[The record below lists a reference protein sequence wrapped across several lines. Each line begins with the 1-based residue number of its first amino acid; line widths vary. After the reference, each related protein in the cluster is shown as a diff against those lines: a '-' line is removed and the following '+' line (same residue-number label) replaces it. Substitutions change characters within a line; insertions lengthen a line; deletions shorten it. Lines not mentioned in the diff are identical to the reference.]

1 VKIGITSAFF
11 RNYQAGTWVYANS
24 LLQAFDG
31 LVDSDNSIFTVDFLG
46 ASVAGLRNIPHVT
59 YPAAANKLAKIIW
72 PNLVLPRRA
81 ARDGFDLV
89 HATTHYGTFMPCRYR
104 NVITITDV
112 SPLLHPETHGRGQ
125 VMYHRYVLPLVLQRA
140 DAIVTISHSSK
151 RDIIS
156 CCRVAEERVHV
167 IHLGVDGRF
176 MPTAAGGSAFARTLP
191 ERYILNIG
199 TLEARKNLPRLL
211 EAYAI
216 ARGKGL
222 PHKLLLGGARG
233 WRLSSLAGIVEK
245 LDLGNDVVFLG
256 FVEDADLPLL
266 YARADFFVYPSIYEG
281 FGMPILEAMA
291 CGTPVITSNCSSMPE
306 VAGDAALL
314 IDPHDVQDMSAKMLE
329 LAGSGDLRR
338 SLREKGIGRSSQ
350 FPWGKT
356 ARETLAVY
364 EAVIGEQG

>member
-1 VKIGITSAFF
+1 MKIGITSAFF
-11 RNYQAGTWVYANS
+11 RNYRAGTWVYTNS

-31 LVDSDNSIFTVDFLG
+31 LADSSNRFHTIDFLDQP
-46 ASVAGLRNIPHVT
+46 VAGLRTIEHTV
-59 YPAAANKLAKIIW
+59 YPLPTDMLVKIVW

-81 ARDGFDLV
+81 ARDSFDII
-89 HATTHYGTFMPCRYR
+89 HATTHYGTFIPCCYK
-104 NVITITDV
+104 NVITVTDV

-125 VMYHRYVLPLVLQRA
+125 VMYHRHILPQVLKRA

-151 RDIIS
+151 KDIVS
-156 CCRVAEERVHV
+156 CCRVAEEKVHV

-176 MPTAAGGSAFARTLP
+176 VPNAAGENAFARTLP

-222 PHKLLLGGARG
+222 PHKLLIGGARG
-233 WRLSSLAGIVEK
+233 WQLSDLAGIVEK
-245 LDLGNDVVFLG
+245 YKLENDVVFLG
-256 FVEDADLPLL
+256 FVEDADLPAL
-266 YARADFFVYPSIYEG
+266 YSGAEFFVYPSIYEG

-314 IDPHDVQDMSAKMLE
+314 VDPLDVNDLAARMLE
-329 LAGSGDLRR
+329 LAGSGELRR
-338 SLREKGIGRSSQ
+338 SLREKGVERTALFS
-350 FPWGKT
+350 WEKT

-364 EAVIGEQG
+364 EAVMSDE